1 MLLVSLASANAKCDW
16 SKVNLGKSN
25 KCNVYTFEVSGTVDT
40 CYKHEILIF
49 KKGSTTPI
57 YKGTNRVFTYTF
69 NDTGYYYVRAAIK
82 NTCCGGDTVI
92 YNLTHVECKPTT
104 SKCDWSSLQLQQ
116 LNERNY
122 YQWSLSGKVLDDTCV
137 DYMFLLYNVQTNKV
151 DTLQS
156 FGGICEYQINKKG
169 KYKMYVKVWNNCL
182 KCDTSMVKELTLI
195 YFPKCNFTYNLK
207 STKNNGCL
215 DSMIGEMGMGPVLK
229 GDTCWQWY
237 SYIWNGPMLDSLSD
251 LDWDSTLMTDEQLTM
266 YYDFNDSDVVW
277 FKGPENGARLI
288 KYKFP
293 HNGHYLVATQWYNRC
308 LNQDT
313 FFFTRITIKCGPTSG
328 VNTII
333 KGQPKLIGIYDM
345 MGRPVYH
352 IRENEVL
359 IYQYNDGTTRKVL
372 KTSK

>member
-16 SKVNLGKSN
+16 S
-25 KCNVYTFEVSGTVDT
+25 
-40 CYKHEILIF
+40 
-49 KKGSTTPI
+49 
-57 YKGTNRVFTYTF
+57 
-69 NDTGYYYVRAAIK
+69 
-82 NTCCGGDTVI
+82 
-92 YNLTHVECKPTT
+92 
-104 SKCDWSSLQLQQ
+104 SLKLQQ

-137 DYMFLLYNVQTNKV
+137 DYMFLLYNAQTKKV

-156 FGGICEYQINKKG
+156 FGGICEYQIKKKG
-169 KYKMYVKVWNNCL
+169 KYKMYVKFWNNCL
-182 KCDTSMVKELTLI
+182 KCDTSMVRELTLI

-207 STKNNGCL
+207 STKNDRCL
-215 DSMIGEMGMGPVLK
+215 DSIIGEMGTGPVLK

-266 YYDFNDSDVVW
+266 YYDFNDSDMVW
-277 FKGPENGARLI
+277 FKGPENAARII

-313 FFFTRITIKCGPTSG
+313 FFFTRITIKCDKTSG
-328 VNTII
+328 VRTII
-333 KGQPKLIGIYDM
+333 KGEPKLIGMYDM
-345 MGRPVYH
+345 LGRPVQH
-352 IRENEVL
+352 IRKEEVL
-359 IYQYNDGTTRKVL
+359 IYLYDNGTTKKVL
-372 KTSK
+372 IH

>member
-1 MLLVSLASANAKCDW
+1 MKKINLLLVMLLSMATSLM
-16 SKVNLGKSN
+16 G
-25 KCNVYTFEVSGTVDT
+25 
-40 CYKHEILIF
+40 
-49 KKGSTTPI
+49 
-57 YKGTNRVFTYTF
+57 
-69 NDTGYYYVRAAIK
+69 
-82 NTCCGGDTVI
+82 
-92 YNLTHVECKPTT
+92 
-104 SKCDWSSLQLQQ
+104 KCDWSSLKLQQ
-116 LNERNY
+116 LNEQNY
-122 YQWSLSGKVLDDTCV
+122 YQWSLTGKVLDDTCV
-137 DYMFLLYNVQTNKV
+137 DYMFLLYNVQTKKV

-156 FGGICEYQINKKG
+156 FRGVCEYQINKKG

-182 KCDTSMVKELTLI
+182 KCDTSMVRELTLI

-215 DSMIGEMGMGPVLK
+215 DSMVGEMGMGPVLK

-266 YYDFNDSDVVW
+266 YYDFNDSDMVW
-277 FKGPENGARLI
+277 FKGPENAARII

-293 HNGHYLVATQWYNRC
+293 HDGHYLVATQWYNRC

-313 FFFTRITIKCGPTSG
+313 FFFTRITIKCDKTSG
-328 VNTII
+328 VNRFI
-333 KGQPKLIGIYDM
+333 KGEPKLIGIYDM

-359 IYQYNDGTTRKVL
+359 IYIYNDGTTRKQL

>member
-1 MLLVSLASANAKCDW
+1 
-16 SKVNLGKSN
+16 
-25 KCNVYTFEVSGTVDT
+25 
-40 CYKHEILIF
+40 
-49 KKGSTTPI
+49 
-57 YKGTNRVFTYTF
+57 
-69 NDTGYYYVRAAIK
+69 
-82 NTCCGGDTVI
+82 
-92 YNLTHVECKPTT
+92 
-104 SKCDWSSLQLQQ
+104 
-116 LNERNY
+116 
-122 YQWSLSGKVLDDTCV
+122 
-137 DYMFLLYNVQTNKV
+137 MFLLYNVQTKKV

-182 KCDTSMVKELTLI
+182 KCDTSMVRELTLI

-215 DSMIGEMGMGPVLK
+215 DSIVGEMGMGPVLK

-266 YYDFNDSDVVW
+266 YYDFNDSDMVW
-277 FKGPENGARLI
+277 FKGPENAARII

-293 HNGHYLVATQWYNRC
+293 HDGHYLVATQWYNRC

-313 FFFTRITIKCGPTSG
+313 FFFTRITIKCDKKSG
-328 VNTII
+328 VTTII
-333 KGQPKLIGIYDM
+333 KGEPKVIGMFDM

-352 IRENEVL
+352 IRKEEVL
-359 IYQYNDGTTRKVL
+359 IYLYDNGTTKKVL
-372 KTSK
+372 IH